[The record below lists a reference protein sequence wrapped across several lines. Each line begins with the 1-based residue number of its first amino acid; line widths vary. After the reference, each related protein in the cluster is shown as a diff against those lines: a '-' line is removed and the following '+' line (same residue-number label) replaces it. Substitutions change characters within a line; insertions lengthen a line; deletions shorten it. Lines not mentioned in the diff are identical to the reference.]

1 MVHHNW
7 KKKSFQHKDRCK
19 SIKFTITPSSAE
31 LEGVLFSSHSSCVHF
46 TLLPCWAAGPNSVDR
61 FSCSMGWSLASCNAE
76 LCWRLSPPCS
86 IQFWSA
92 EPFQR
97 QYTPSVYTG
106 KVKPCFTLG
115 TLWFCTTSSPMFQL
129 PTFVVTELPL
139 FFGLEPGLFSGTRC
153 GLAQRKRKLKC
164 TIVSI

>member
-1 MVHHNW
+1 MGPIVLDCLKGSFLKKKPFQDKNAVNHGSSQL

-46 TLLPCWAAGPNSVDR
+46 TLLPCWAAGPNSVAR

-86 IQFWSA
+86 IQLWLA

-97 QYTPSVYTG
+97 QYSICIQERSNHASHSELSDFARPLVLCSN
-106 KVKPCFTLG
+106 
-115 TLWFCTTSSPMFQL
+115 FQ
-129 PTFVVTELPL
+129 PL
-139 FFGLEPGLFSGTRC
+139 L
-153 GLAQRKRKLKC
+153 
-164 TIVSI
+164 